1 MLYATV
7 RQRKIH
13 VKNPVTVIQ
22 NGIGVDW
29 LVLDMDD
36 EWREMNS
43 IVCVFTNGETARE
56 MLHTFGQPV
65 RVPWECLTETGLLSV
80 SCTGYVGS
88 EKVMTTMMP
97 DSFWNV
103 VQNGP
108 VTGDT
113 PMEPTPTLYEQ
124 VLAAAGAANS
134 AATQAAEV
142 SAQLMQDKENGVF
155 NGADG
160 VTPTVR
166 VGTVLTGAS
175 GGEAQVSQT
184 GTATDVVLN
193 FVIPRGL
200 QGIPGGQ
207 GVPGR
212 DGVDGYSP
220 TVSVSEITGG
230 HRITI
235 TDRNNTQIVDVMDGK
250 TGHTGPEGK
259 QGEPF
264 TYEDFTPQQLEEL
277 RGPAGH
283 DGLNGKDG
291 KDGATVQSFERTSGN
306 GSPGTTDTYTL
317 TMTDGSSFEV
327 FVYNGADGEG
337 SGDMTSTVYDPQ
349 GKKQDIFRYVDDKMK
364 DIDPDV
370 TADEVT
376 FADGETFQQKY
387 DSGELTGKDGEPGE
401 TGPAGRGVQSM
412 TYDSS
417 TNKWTISYTDGTT
430 STVDGP
436 SGGSSGGSEEIF
448 VATYGT
454 TTCAELEAAWQAGK
468 VIFVSYD
475 NACFPLTHR
484 YGAKSFYFYCFR
496 GTYSE
501 MVYCS
506 YDNWR
511 VYEHNLLPYE
521 EEVEYSFD
529 QYAYKLGQ
537 PVMTSDW
544 TPSDLSCLRNSKLV
558 SSEEY
563 PTNNGEI
570 FWLYE

>member
-1 MLYATV
+1 
-7 RQRKIH
+7 
-13 VKNPVTVIQ
+13 
-22 NGIGVDW
+22 
-29 LVLDMDD
+29 
-36 EWREMNS
+36 
-43 IVCVFTNGETARE
+43 
-56 MLHTFGQPV
+56 
-65 RVPWECLTETGLLSV
+65 
-80 SCTGYVGS
+80 
-88 EKVMTTMMP
+88 MTTMMP

-113 PMEPTPTLYEQ
+113 PMEPTLTLYEQ

-142 SAQLMQDKENGVF
+142 SAQLIQDKENGVF
-155 NGADG
+155 NGEDG
-160 VTPTVR
+160 VTPAVQI
-166 VGTVLTGAS
+166 GTVLTGVS
-175 GGEAQVSQT
+175 GSEAQVSQT

-250 TGHTGPEGK
+250 TGPTGPEGK
-259 QGEPF
+259 QGKAF
-264 TYEDFTPQQLEEL
+264 TYDDFTPQQLEEL

-349 GKKQDIFRYVDDKMK
+349 GKKQDIFQYVDEKLK

-387 DSGELTGKDGEPGE
+387 DNGELKGGDGKPGKDGTSVTVSSVTESTEDGGTNVVNFSDGTKLNVKNGSKGTDGAPGA
-401 TGPAGRGVQSM
+401 TGPDGRGIQSM
-412 TYDSS
+412 TYDSE
-417 TNKWTISYTDGTT
+417 TNKWTITYTDGTT
-430 STVDGP
+430 TTVDGP
-436 SGGSSGGSEEIF
+436 GGDGGNQEIF
-448 VATYGT
+448 VATYGST
-454 TTCAELEAAWQAGK
+454 TSAEIEAAWQAGK
-468 VIFVSYD
+468 VIFVLYNSAYM
-475 NACFPLTHR
+475 PLYLR
-484 YGAKSFYFYCFR
+484 SDAKSFYFSCIYN
-496 GTYSE
+496 GWDWN
-501 MVYCS
+501 VWCS
-506 YDNWR
+506 YDNWSNNTDR
-511 VYEHNLLPYE
+511 LLLGG
-521 EEVEYSFD
+521 EEVEYEFD
-529 QYAYKLGQ
+529 QYAYELDQ
-537 PVMTSDW
+537 PAMAYYW
-544 TPSDLSCLRNSKLV
+544 QPPYLSCLRNSKLV
-558 SSEEY
+558 STEEY
-563 PTNNGEI
+563 PTTNGEI
-570 FWLYE
+570 FWQYE